1 MSQHRYVVF
10 CNRSEQKLAAHV
22 LRTFTNLSNVNYLL
36 VVREDCHLLV
46 KERKRDSNVEVLSR
60 RKMSYLIWVLWH
72 NLFSILSLLFKTHMV
87 DLDATQLHPVLL
99 LMVQDMMVLSLLGPL
114 QLFLDTGHRVGFFKQ
129 TLL

>member
-1 MSQHRYVVF
+1 M
-10 CNRSEQKLAAHV
+10 
-22 LRTFTNLSNVNYLL
+22 NYLL

-46 KERKRDSNVEVLSR
+46 KERERDSNVELLSR
-60 RKMSYLIWVLWH
+60 RKMSDLIWVLWH

>member
-1 MSQHRYVVF
+1 MVL

-22 LRTFTNLSNVNYLL
+22 LRTFTILSNVNYLL
-36 VVREDCHLLV
+36 VVKDDCHLLV
-46 KERKRDSNVEVLSR
+46 KERKRDSNVEVPSR

-99 LMVQDMMVLSLLGPL
+99 FMVEDMVVLPLLGPL
-114 QLFLDTGHRVGFFKQ
+114 QLFLDTGLDFSNK
-129 TLL
+129 LCCK